1 MKNLSARK
9 MAFAAVVAAVYAAL
23 TMSLGFMS
31 YGNIQFRIAEAL
43 SILPFFFPV
52 TTWGL
57 FLGCLIA
64 NLMSPVG
71 VADVVFGS
79 LATLMSCLCIQA
91 LGSKTRD
98 TTEPFLRSD
107 AQQNAQTHSWLRC
120 ILACLMP
127 VVWNA
132 LIIGAMLAVM
142 TSAGGIETAMPLFG
156 IYALEVGAGEFAVM
170 FIIGLP
176 LMRIF
181 PKKKYFRHLEEKL
194 K

>member
-1 MKNLSARK
+1 MKNLSVRK

-43 SILPFFFPV
+43 CILPFFFPV

-71 VADVVFGS
+71 IADVVFGS
-79 LATLMSCLCIQA
+79 LATLLSCLCIAA
-91 LGSKTRD
+91 LGKAGKS
-98 TTEPFLRSD
+98 
-107 AQQNAQTHSWLRC
+107 SWPRC
-120 ILACLMP
+120 ITACLMP

-156 IYALEVGAGEFAVM
+156 IYAIEVGAGELAVM

-181 PKKKYFRHLEEKL
+181 PKKKYFQHLAEKL
-194 K
+194 N

>member
-43 SILPFFFPV
+43 CILPFFFPV

-71 VADVVFGS
+71 IADVVFGS
-79 LATLMSCLCIQA
+79 LATLLSCLCISV
-91 LGSKTRD
+91 LGKGNKR
-98 TTEPFLRSD
+98 
-107 AQQNAQTHSWLRC
+107 NWIRC
-120 ILACLMP
+120 IAACLMP
-127 VVWNA
+127 VIWNA
-132 LIIGAMLAVM
+132 VIIGGMLAVM
-142 TSAGGIETAMPLFG
+142 TSAGGFQTALPLFG
-156 IYALEVGAGEFAVM
+156 IYALEVGAGELAVM

-176 LMRIF
+176 LMRVF
-181 PKKKYFRHLEEKL
+181 PKKKYFQHLAEKL
-194 K
+194 N